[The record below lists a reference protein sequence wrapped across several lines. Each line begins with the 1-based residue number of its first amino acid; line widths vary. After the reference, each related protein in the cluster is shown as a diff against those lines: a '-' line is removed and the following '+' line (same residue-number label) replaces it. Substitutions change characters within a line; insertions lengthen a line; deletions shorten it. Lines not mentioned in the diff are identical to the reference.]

1 VRILIYRLGS
11 LGDTVVA
18 LPCFR
23 LIRAQ
28 NPGAEIVVL
37 TNVPVSGKAAAIEA
51 VLDSTGLVDRYIP
64 YPLGL
69 RDPKQ
74 LAALRREL
82 LAEKFDRVISL
93 AASRGLFA
101 SVRDYLFFRSCGIT
115 SISGIPWRR
124 RDLEPARIGGAMVEN
139 ESARLLRR
147 VGWTAPEAADG
158 RDLGLTPAEHTLA
171 ERLLD
176 DVDVA
181 FPFIAASI
189 GTKSALN
196 DWGGDNWR
204 ALLAALSRDF
214 PTHGLVLIGSGEE
227 KERSESLLE
236 AWTGPR
242 GNLCGAA
249 GPRVTAAILA
259 RARLFLGH
267 DSGPMHLAAATG
279 IPVVA
284 VFSARNPPGQWFPG
298 GSGHGVLY
306 PYSFYNPA
314 RREDAA
320 HQRAAIDSITVE
332 QVRRAAHLHLPSPAA
347 ASLHRA

>member
-23 LIRAQ
+23 LIRSQ
-28 NPGAEIVVL
+28 NPDAEIVVL

-74 LAALRREL
+74 LAALWREI

-93 AASRGLFA
+93 AAPRGFLS
-101 SVRDYLFFRSCGIT
+101 SVRDYLFFRACGIT
-115 SISGIPWRR
+115 SITGIPWHR
-124 RDLEPARIGGAMVEN
+124 RDLEPAKVGGAVVEH
-139 ESARLLRR
+139 ESTRLLRR
-147 VGWTAPEAADG
+147 IGWTAPVAADG
-158 RDLGLTPAEHTLA
+158 RDLALTPAEHTLA

-176 DVDVA
+176 DADVA

-189 GTKSALN
+189 GTKSSLN
-196 DWGGDNWR
+196 DWGEDNWR
-204 ALLAALSRDF
+204 ALLTELSRDF
-214 PTHGLVLIGSGEE
+214 PRHGLVLIGSGEE
-227 KERSESLLE
+227 KARSESLLE

-284 VFSARNPPGQWFPG
+284 IFSARNPPGQWFPG
-298 GSGHGVLY
+298 GSGHGILY
-306 PYSFYNPA
+306 PYPFYDPA

-320 HQRAAIDSITVE
+320 HQRAATQSITVWE
-332 QVRRAAHLHLPSPAA
+332 VRREAHLHLPTPAA